1 MLIVSSI
8 RLMLDLSVF
17 RVPRPC
23 FYMLGS
29 SSQPKCI
36 VCVNLAYTHCI
47 RTLGS
52 ITPDH
57 HVVLRNNEPSQ
68 RCTVRGNTFLEIIMR
83 DHLFTTVVLSKQDA
97 KHDKHHTQSNNK
109 RDMIWPISFCS
120 FDLHLR
126 GTMIIFVTGM
136 TPWSPSS
143 WSPSSCLHEVVTPT
157 ITSTSMANAFSNKVK

>member
-23 FYMLGS
+23 MYMLGS

-36 VCVNLAYTHCI
+36 ACVNLAYTCCI
-47 RTLGS
+47 RTLES
-52 ITPDH
+52 ITPDY

-68 RCTVRGNTFLEIIMR
+68 RCTVRGNTFLKLLWGII
-83 DHLFTTVVLSKQDA
+83 LFTTVVLSKQNE
-97 KHDKHHTQSNNK
+97 KHDKHHMQSNS
-109 RDMIWPISFCS
+109 DMIWPISYCS

-143 WSPSSCLHEVVTPT
+143 WSPSLCLHEVVMPT
-157 ITSTSMANAFSNKVK
+157 ITSTSMANTFSNKVK